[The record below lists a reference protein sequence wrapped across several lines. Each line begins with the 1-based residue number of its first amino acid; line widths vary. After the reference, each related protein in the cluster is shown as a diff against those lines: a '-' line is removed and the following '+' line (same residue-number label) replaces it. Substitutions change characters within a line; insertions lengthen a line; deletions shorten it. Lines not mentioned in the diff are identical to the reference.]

1 MTHAAKAQWNKRV
14 GKSQMRTVNMGTFM
28 DARKGKLCETGR
40 RINLFNPLT
49 LIGVKHEIRY
59 GLRRCFDLGGRVPAS
74 TGAICQ
80 TGRRDQIPQGQ
91 LHGHGGAFWP
101 TRCHAN
107 GRAPYD
113 AKAAAD
119 NADVVA
125 TLSKLPWAAFGE
137 GTDKGDTRAKPEIW
151 KEAAKYKEAA
161 DKMQAEIVKLNT
173 AAKAGNI
180 DALKV
185 AFGPAAASC
194 KACHDNFRKD

>member
-1 MTHAAKAQWNKRV
+1 MKYTTRCAGALLMLAMGLPAKAQFAKPEDAIKYR
-14 GKSQMRTVNMGTFM
+14 KASFTVMAAHF
-28 DARKGKLCETGR
+28 GR
-40 RINLFNPLT
+40 
-49 LIGVKHEIRY
+49 
-59 GLRRCFDLGGRVPAS
+59 LGAM
-74 TGAICQ
+74 
-80 TGRRDQIPQGQ
+80 
-91 LHGHGGAFWP
+91 
-101 TRCHAN
+101 AN
-107 GRAPYD
+107 GRTPYD

-137 GTDKGDTRAKPEIW
+137 GTDKGDTRAKPEVW

>member
-1 MTHAAKAQWNKRV
+1 MKYTTSCASALLILAMGLPAQAQFAKPEDAIKYRKASFTVMAAH
-14 GKSQMRTVNMGTFM
+14 F
-28 DARKGKLCETGR
+28 GR
-40 RINLFNPLT
+40 
-49 LIGVKHEIRY
+49 IG
-59 GLRRCFDLGGRVPAS
+59 AM
-74 TGAICQ
+74 
-80 TGRRDQIPQGQ
+80 
-91 LHGHGGAFWP
+91 
-101 TRCHAN
+101 AN

-151 KEAAKYKEAA
+151 KESAKYKEAA

-180 DALKV
+180 DALKA

-194 KACHDNFRKD
+194 KACHDNFRKE